1 MGLAAPAVVMVM
13 RQVTAKMRML
23 GGPPRNVVY
32 AAIVTLAV
40 AAERLEA
47 DSSA

>member
-1 MGLAAPAVVMVM
+1 VGLVALVVEMVM

-23 GGPPRNVVY
+23 GGLPGDAVY
-32 AAIVTLAV
+32 AAIVTFV
-40 AAERLEA
+40 VAERLGT

>member
-1 MGLAAPAVVMVM
+1 VGLIALVVVMVM

-23 GGPPRNVVY
+23 GGLTRNVVY
-32 AAIVTLAV
+32 AAIVTFAV